1 MKRTIIVALL
11 VSLGLAGC
19 KCTRDGDESAGGDAE
34 STETADTLSEE
45 ERARLEAEREA
56 KRKLRNE
63 QCDQLVD
70 RAWAKAS
77 STLRTLGVSVNDEL
91 ETEYREAT
99 KKMRERCVE
108 LSDEQMG
115 CVRSAQDVIF
125 GLLSCNVAIEQGEG
139 EAVITA
145 PELGE
150 WVRKAVRDKLD
161 GNEWASAL
169 SELPAG
175 NWELKDDAQETAVIQ
190 NDGTFIAASPGA
202 ERRQGTA
209 EIAALGLV
217 TVEVGNETQQ
227 LAFHRQNG
235 ELSTL
240 RGTDVI
246 AVPAEAE
253 GDVIVDLGADFA
265 IFEQNERTACKV
277 FHRTGATSEGECRVI
292 ESGDNKQVVFRYR
305 FPMAS
310 VDERSAAEEVTVR
323 WVGDTLIRA
332 DAKVWVEQE

>member
-1 MKRTIIVALL
+1 MKRTIIAALL
-11 VSLGLAGC
+11 LSLGLAGC
-19 KCTRDGDESAGGDAE
+19 KCTRDSGESAGDAE

-70 RAWAKAS
+70 RAWTKAS
-77 STLRTLGVSVNDEL
+77 STLRTLGVSVGEEV

-99 KKMRERCVE
+99 VQMRERCVE
-108 LSDEQMG
+108 LTDEQMG

-125 GLLSCNVAIEQGEG
+125 GLLSCNVAIEKGEDV
-139 EAVITA
+139 AVVTA
-145 PELGE
+145 PEIAE
-150 WVRKAVRDKLD
+150 WVRQSLRARLA
-161 GNEWASAL
+161 NSQWASSL
-169 SELPAG
+169 TELPVG
-175 NWELKDDAQETAVIQ
+175 NWELKEDSQETAIIQ
-190 NDGTFIAASPGA
+190 ADGTFIAASPGA

-209 EIAALGLV
+209 EVIERGLMK
-217 TVEVGNETQQ
+217 VEVGDETQR
-227 LAFHRQNG
+227 LAFHPRNG

-277 FHRTGATSEGECRVI
+277 FHRTGATSEGECRVM
-292 ESGDNKQVVFRYR
+292 ESDDGKQVVFRYR

-310 VDERSAAEEVTVR
+310 GEERSPAEEVTVH
-323 WVGDTLIRA
+323 WLGDTLLRA
-332 DAKVWVEQE
+332 DAKHWVEQE